1 MASRAGMLG
10 SVVEAEEGGRWGK
23 TTGVCRG
30 NAAISTP
37 SRPWQ
42 QVASRPWTESQTQ
55 VCPPRGVSW
64 AAGLLV
70 QEKWSVCTLVPCR
83 GVEEAKARRLTHGRP
98 LTSDRRVPPVP
109 VSRRNR
115 NPQQTDP
122 PPPCTVENGP
132 AANTSGPAQSIL
144 FLRRR
149 ERSDWRLERRSF
161 GVAHERRLKS
171 ASGEKMTN
179 RRHTAVETRESPT
192 SPLAPQ

>member
-37 SRPWQ
+37 SPPWR
-42 QVASRPWTESQTQ
+42 QVASRPWTESRTQ
-55 VCPPRGVSW
+55 VCPPHGLSW

-98 LTSDRRVPPVP
+98 LTSDRRVPPFP
-109 VSRRNR
+109 YRGETATHNK
-115 NPQQTDP
+115 PT

>member
-55 VCPPRGVSW
+55 VCPPRGLSW

-122 PPPCTVENGP
+122 PTVY
-132 AANTSGPAQSIL
+132 SGEWPSGEH
-144 FLRRR
+144 
-149 ERSDWRLERRSF
+149 ERTRPVHIISETTRKVRLEAGTKKLWR
-161 GVAHERRLKS
+161 G
-171 ASGEKMTN
+171 
-179 RRHTAVETRESPT
+179 TRET
-192 SPLAPQ
+192 FEICEW

>member
-1 MASRAGMLG
+1 MGQDDGCLQGKRRNQHSVTAVAASGKQAVDRKPNAGLSASWSELG
-10 SVVEAEEGGRWGK
+10 CWV
-23 TTGVCRG
+23 
-30 NAAISTP
+30 
-37 SRPWQ
+37 
-42 QVASRPWTESQTQ
+42 
-55 VCPPRGVSW
+55 
-64 AAGLLV
+64 AGLLV

>member
-1 MASRAGMLG
+1 MGQDDGCLQGKRRNQHSVTAVAACGKQAVDRKPNAGLSASWSELG
-10 SVVEAEEGGRWGK
+10 
-23 TTGVCRG
+23 C
-30 NAAISTP
+30 
-37 SRPWQ
+37 
-42 QVASRPWTESQTQ
+42 
-55 VCPPRGVSW
+55 W

-98 LTSDRRVPPVP
+98 LTSDRRVPPFP
-109 VSRRNR
+109 YRGETATHNK
-115 NPQQTDP
+115 PD

-179 RRHTAVETRESPT
+179 RRHTAVETRDSRITHLST
-192 SPLAPQ
+192 SPAVVLFSTKTR